1 METNEKLT
9 LEEATEFFSE
19 FYGGEHHIP
28 DYKPKLFG
36 GSGYSVIHDRGGLST
51 YDFNQLTRLVFMAH
65 EKCIRVELI
74 GYSSRKIRIAI
85 WKRNGTEGNMSRIHP
100 TIEDALAKF
109 RTNNK

>member
-9 LEEATEFFSE
+9 LEEATAFFSE
-19 FYGGEHHIP
+19 FYYGEHHIP
-28 DYKPKLFG
+28 NYKPKLYG
-36 GSGYSVIHDRGGLST
+36 SSGYSVIHDRGDLAT

-65 EKCIRVELI
+65 EKCIRVELT